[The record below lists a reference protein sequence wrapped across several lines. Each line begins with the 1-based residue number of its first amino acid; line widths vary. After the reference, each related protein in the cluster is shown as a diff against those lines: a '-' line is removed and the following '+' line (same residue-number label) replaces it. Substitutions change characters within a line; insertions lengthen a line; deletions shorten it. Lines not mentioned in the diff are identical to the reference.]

1 MRLAFVLLLL
11 LTRTDDTFSMDEL
24 QDVGTTVR
32 LVRESIHPKCR
43 GGEQDI
49 CTEWDGHERDPPR
62 VEGGASECGVQPG
75 EDSET
80 AEPCWFIPQP
90 LELNHWT
97 LQSGHTFTKVLQL
110 PEPDYGHRTQ

>member
-24 QDVGTTVR
+24 QDVRKTVR

-49 CTEWDGHERDPPR
+49 HNEWDGHERDPPG
-62 VEGGASECGVQPG
+62 VEGGASECGVQP
-75 EDSET
+75 EKDSEI
-80 AEPCWFIPQP
+80 AESILVHPRP
-90 LELNHWT
+90 LELNHRT
-97 LQSGHTFTKVLQL
+97 LRSGRTFAKVPQL